1 MMLKKV
7 FCLIIA
13 LMMLVCACVYA
24 DSADTMTAD
33 ALPESF
39 ELLSELGFIPES
51 VEQNY
56 NGDKKVT
63 RGDFASLLSLS
74 MGLGDIGLDADA
86 SKFFSDVTQSNENYK
101 DIGLCASVNLISGD
115 GMGKFNPDKRI
126 SFSEAVKIVMSALGY
141 DELAKAY
148 GGYPT
153 GYLKCA
159 SDNKVTS
166 GISGQNSD
174 SITWDTALALIANAI
189 DTKMY
194 MQTGFGDNI
203 TYDSTSGKTWINH
216 YHKLTKYEGTV
227 TGTADAV
234 FDDIDA
240 LGENEI
246 RIDDAVYECRKN
258 HADLLGR
265 KVYFYT
271 DDDARVA
278 SAVCSADSTETVTV
292 VEWNEILS
300 FSDNVLTY
308 EKDGAKTVSMHISSV
323 TDVVYNSRPAVLSD
337 SEWLIKDGSIRIV
350 SEGNRVKSAV
360 ISEPKTF
367 VIQKAYDN
375 SETFYDMY
383 ENGMF
388 SAKDK
393 EYIFKDSYGNNMEF
407 VELNTHDVI
416 SVFESKDGRFA
427 RLYYSNSE
435 IDGKIEGIQKRGDA
449 INITLNGVTFPVA
462 RNYLKE
468 ADKLSVGQE
477 GLFGLT
483 IYGEIATMKP
493 LNISDT
499 WTWAYLA
506 DCAMDGGLDASVRL
520 KLFCEDGKMYVYEL
534 CDRVM
539 IDGIAV
545 KKEDVLSSLPY
556 HNGVVRY
563 GTYSGRISRI
573 DTLQKGEYED
583 ENSANTLFKG
593 YDDNKKASTYLLYN
607 VRQHIFGMKVPA
619 NSNTKVFV
627 VPTDSGAD
635 DEMYRTKTLGYFAHD
650 TSYVFNAYRVGE
662 NAHTAEML
670 VIYTGSADSYITK
683 DTPVTVVDSV
693 SRKIASDGEYCYVVN
708 GYTNGQ
714 KVAKEVHSDE
724 VLDSLCS
731 IFPGQTD
738 KKHALSTGDVVKLG
752 TDADTGKVMEI
763 ALYYEQEND
772 YLLTNATVGKDII
785 SNRMLRANVYS
796 EDGGNLWLTQDELL
810 TDNVKLSVDYIES
823 INASLYKIY
832 RLYRHK
838 NGELRL
844 ETASVRDIADYKSSG
859 DNFSK
864 ILMFSAYN
872 EPGTILIC
880 EQ

>member
-1 MMLKKV
+1 MLKKA
-7 FCLIIA
+7 FCYIIA
-13 LMMLVCACVYA
+13 FAILVCSVAYA
-24 DSADTMTAD
+24 DNADTVSAE

-39 ELLSELGFIPES
+39 ELLSELGFIPKS

-56 NGDKKVT
+56 NGNKKVT
-63 RGDFASLLSLS
+63 RGDFASLMSLS
-74 MGLGDIGLDADA
+74 MGLEDIGLDADA
-86 SKFFSDVTQSNENYK
+86 SKFFTDVPQSNENYK

-115 GMGKFNPDKRI
+115 GMGKFNPEKRI

-159 SDNKVTS
+159 SNNKVTS
-166 GISGQNSD
+166 GISGQNSS
-174 SITWDTALALIANAI
+174 SITWDTALALITNAI
-189 DTKMY
+189 DTKMF

-203 TYDSTSGKTWINH
+203 TYDSASGKTWINH

-240 LGENEI
+240 LDESEI

-271 DDDARVA
+271 DDDAKIL
-278 SAVCSADSTETVTV
+278 SAVYAADSSETITV
-292 VEWNEILS
+292 VEWDKILS

-308 EKDGAKTVSMHISSV
+308 EKDNDKTVSMHISSV
-323 TDVVYNSRPAVLSD
+323 TDVVYNGRPAVLSD
-337 SEWLIKDGSIRIV
+337 SEWLIEGGSIRIV
-350 SEGNRVKSAV
+350 SEGSRAKSAV

-367 VIQKAYDN
+367 AIKKAYDN

-383 ENGMF
+383 GNGMF

-393 EYIFKDSYGNNMEF
+393 DIKFVDSYGNNMEF
-407 VELNTHDVI
+407 TELNAYDVI
-416 SVFESKDGRFA
+416 SVFESKDGKYA
-427 RLYYSNSE
+427 HLYYSNSE
-435 IDGKIEGIQKRGDA
+435 IDGKIEGIQKNGDA

-462 RNYLKE
+462 SNYLKE

-493 LNISDT
+493 LNISE
-499 WTWAYLA
+499 TWAYLA
-506 DCAMDGGLDASVRL
+506 DCAMDSGLDGSVRI

-539 IDGIAV
+539 IDGKAV
-545 KKEDVLSSLPY
+545 KKEDALSSLPY

-583 ENSANTLFKG
+583 ENSANILFKG

-607 VRQHIFGMKVPA
+607 VRQKIFGMKVPA
-619 NSNTKVFV
+619 DSNTKVFV
-627 VPTDSGAD
+627 VPADSGAD
-635 DEMYRTKTLGYFAHD
+635 DIMYRTKTLGYFTHD

-662 NAHTAEML
+662 TSHSAEVL

-683 DTPVTVVDSV
+683 DTPVTVVESV

-738 KKHALSTGDVVKLG
+738 QKHTLSTGDVVKLG
-752 TDADTGKVMEI
+752 TDADTGRVMEI
-763 ALYYEQEND
+763 ALYYEQKND
-772 YLLTNATVGKDII
+772 YLLTNAAVGKDII

-796 EDGGNLWLTQDELL
+796 EDGGNLWLTQDELAS
-810 TDNVKLSVDYIES
+810 DNIKLSVDYIES

-838 NGELRL
+838 DGKLKL
-844 ETASVRDIADYKSSG
+844 ETASVRDIVDYKSSG
-859 DNFSK
+859 ANFSK

>member
-1 MMLKKV
+1 MMIKKALC
-7 FCLIIA
+7 FIIA
-13 LMMLVCACVYA
+13 VVMIVCTAAYA
-24 DSADTMTAD
+24 DTADALTAD

-39 ELLSELGFIPES
+39 ALLSELGFIPES
-51 VEQNY
+51 IEQNY

-63 RGDFASLLSLS
+63 RGDFASLMSLS
-74 MGLGDIGLDADA
+74 MGLSGIGLDADA
-86 SKFFSDVTQSNENYK
+86 GKFFTDVLQSNENYK

-115 GMGKFNPDKRI
+115 GMGKFNPEKRI

-166 GISGQNSD
+166 GISGQNSS

-189 DTKMY
+189 DTKMF

-203 TYDSTSGKTWINH
+203 TYDSASGKTWINH

-240 LGENEI
+240 LDENEI

-271 DDDARVA
+271 DDDAKVA
-278 SAVCSADSTETVTV
+278 AAVCVADSSETVTV
-292 VEWNEILS
+292 IEWDKILS

-308 EKDGAKTVSMHISSV
+308 EKDGDKTVSMHISSV
-323 TDVVYNSRPAVLSD
+323 TDVIYNGKPATLSD
-337 SEWLIKDGSIRIV
+337 SEWHITGGNIRIV
-350 SEGNRVKSAV
+350 SEGNKAKNAV

-367 VIQKAYDN
+367 AIKKAFDN

-383 ENGMF
+383 GNGMF

-393 EYIFKDSYGNNMEF
+393 DVTFVDSYGNNMEF
-407 VELNTHDVI
+407 TELNAYDVI
-416 SVFESKDGRFA
+416 SVFESKDQSFA

-435 IDGKIEGIQKRGDA
+435 IDGKIEGIQKSGSA
-449 INITLNGVTFPVA
+449 INITLSGVTFPVA
-462 RNYLKE
+462 YNFLKE

-493 LNISDT
+493 LNISE
-499 WTWAYLA
+499 TWAYLA
-506 DCAMDGGLDASVRL
+506 DCAQGSGLDATVRL
-520 KLFCEDGKMYVYEL
+520 KLFCEDDKMYVYEL

-539 IDGIAV
+539 IDGRAV

-583 ENSANTLFKG
+583 ENSANILFEG
-593 YDDNKKASTYLLYN
+593 YDDNKKPETNLIYN
-607 VRQHIFGMKVPA
+607 VRQNIFGMKVPA
-619 NSNTKVFV
+619 NSNTRLFI
-627 VPTDSGAD
+627 VPADSDAD
-635 DEMYRTKTLGYFAHD
+635 DTMYRAKTLGYFTHD
-650 TSYVFNAYRVGE
+650 KTYVFNAYRVGE
-662 NAHTAEML
+662 NAHTAEVL

-683 DTPVTVVDSV
+683 DTPVTVVESV

-724 VLDSLCS
+724 VIDNLCS

-738 KKHALSTGDVVKLG
+738 QKHTLSTGDVVKLG
-752 TDADTGKVMEI
+752 TDADTDKVMEI
-763 ALYYEQEND
+763 ALYYEQKND
-772 YLLTNATVGKDII
+772 YLLTNAVVGKDII

-796 EDGGNLWLTQDELL
+796 EDGGNLWLTQDELAS
-810 TDNVKLSVDYIES
+810 DNIKLSVDYIES

-832 RLYRHK
+832 RLYRHT
-838 NGELRL
+838 NGELKL

-859 DNFSK
+859 ENFSK

-872 EPGTILIC
+872 EPGTILIYR
-880 EQ
+880 

>member
-1 MMLKKV
+1 MKKV
-7 FCLIIA
+7 LCFIIA
-13 LMMLVCACVYA
+13 AVMFVCTAAYA
-24 DSADTMTAD
+24 DSSDTMTAQT
-33 ALPESF
+33 LSENF
-39 ELLSELGFIPES
+39 EVLSELGFIPES

-63 RGDFASLLSLS
+63 RGDFASLMSLS
-74 MGLGDIGLDADA
+74 MGLEDIGLDSDA
-86 SKFFSDVTQSNENYK
+86 SKFFTDVLQSNENYK

-115 GMGKFNPDKRI
+115 GNGKFNPEKRI
-126 SFSEAVKIVMSALGY
+126 SFSEAVKIIMSALGY

-166 GISGQNSD
+166 GISVQNSD

-189 DTKMY
+189 DTNMF
-194 MQTGFGDNI
+194 MQTGFGADI
-203 TYDSTSGKTWINH
+203 TYDSASGKTWINH

-240 LGENEI
+240 LSENEI
-246 RIDDAVYECRKN
+246 RIDDTVYECRKN
-258 HADLLGR
+258 YADLLGR

-271 DDDARVA
+271 DDDAKVA
-278 SAVCSADSTETVTV
+278 LAVCNADSSEDITII
-292 VEWNEILS
+292 EWDEISS

-308 EKDGAKTVSMHISSV
+308 EKDDDKTVSMYISSV
-323 TDVVYNSRPAVLSD
+323 TDVIYNGRPATLSD
-337 SEWLIKDGSIRIV
+337 SEWHITGGNIRIV
-350 SEGNRVKSAV
+350 AEGNRAKSAV

-367 VIQKAYDN
+367 VVQKAYDS

-383 ENGMF
+383 GNGVF

-393 EYIFKDSYGNNMEF
+393 DVTFVDSYGNNMEF
-407 VELNTHDVI
+407 TELNAYDVI
-416 SVFESKDGRFA
+416 SVFESKDAKFA

-435 IDGKIEGIQKRGDA
+435 IDGKIEGIEKNGDT

-462 RNYLKE
+462 PNYLKE

-493 LNISDT
+493 LSISES
-499 WTWAYLA
+499 WAYLA
-506 DCAMDGGLDASVRL
+506 GCAQESGLDATVRL

-539 IDGIAV
+539 IDGKAI

-556 HNGVVRY
+556 QNGVVRY

-583 ENSANTLFKG
+583 ENSANILFKG
-593 YDDNKKASTYLLYN
+593 YDDNKKPLTYLLYN
-607 VRQHIFGMKVPA
+607 VRQKIFGLK
-619 NSNTKVFV
+619 
-627 VPTDSGAD
+627 VPTDSNTNVFIVPADSDAD
-635 DEMYRTKTLGYFAHD
+635 DSMYRTKTLGYFTHD
-650 TSYVFNAYRVGE
+650 MSYVFNAYRVGE
-662 NAHTAEML
+662 NAHTADML

-683 DTPVTVVDSV
+683 DTPVTVVESV

-708 GYTNGQ
+708 GYTDGQ

-738 KKHALSTGDVVKLG
+738 KKHTLSTGDVVKLG
-752 TDADTGKVMEI
+752 TDADTGRVMEI

-772 YLLTNATVGKDII
+772 YLLTNAAVGKDIT

-810 TDNVKLSVDYIES
+810 TDNIKLSVDYIES

-832 RLYRHK
+832 RLYRHTDGK
-838 NGELRL
+838 LKL
-844 ETASVRDIADYKSSG
+844 EIASVKDIADYKSSG
-859 DNFSK
+859 DAFSK